1 VRELVR
7 KHFRFFLIAL
17 AAGVGLRLVFVF
29 FFPAVVDDSKI
40 YADIAKNW
48 LQHGVYGV
56 TDGSDVTP
64 TLARL
69 PGYPAFLAL
78 IFAIFG
84 IDHFRAV
91 LVVQMV
97 IDIGTC
103 FLIADMARR
112 TVSEKAALWAFGLSA
127 LCPFLANYSAAALT
141 ETLEIFFTTAAL
153 DCVIAGLD
161 RLESGAIAPWAG
173 CGAAIGACILLR
185 PDGGILLAA
194 VGGYL
199 GWLLCR
205 SVLGGVGASA
215 VKATSSTGSDIAEL
229 EALRHPKARSMQ
241 IFKAGFIV
249 AGVAIASLVPW
260 TVRNLYTLHRFQPLA
275 PRYANEE
282 DEAVP
287 LGFNRWVK
295 TWMAEY
301 VSVQEIYWN
310 IPGETV
316 DVAKLP
322 TRAFDSYEQHQQ
334 TADVL
339 TAYNDTLRITPEI
352 DAQFAAIA
360 AERINAHP
368 LRYYV
373 RLPLLRIADMWMRPR
388 TELLPPDPRWWEF
401 NDDPTMSVVA
411 VSFGLINLFYVVLA
425 ALGLM
430 RGRIAWLG
438 LFMTFLLLR
447 SAFLGSLENPEPRYT
462 LECFPVLFV
471 LAAACMNGREA
482 NDS

>member
-7 KHFRFFLIAL
+7 KHSRFFLIAL
-17 AAGVGLRLVFVF
+17 AAGVVLRLVFLL

-84 IDHFRAV
+84 VDHFRAV

-141 ETLEIFFTTAAL
+141 ETLEIFFTAVAL
-153 DCVIAGLD
+153 DCAIVGLE
-161 RLESGAIAPWAG
+161 RLESGAMVPWAG

-194 VGGYL
+194 IGGYL
-199 GWLLCR
+199 GWLWLR
-205 SVLGGVGASA
+205 SVAGGP
-215 VKATSSTGSDIAEL
+215 SSDPAKRKSL
-229 EALRHPKARSMQ
+229 Q
-241 IFKAGFIV
+241 ILKAGLIV
-249 AGVAIASLVPW
+249 AGIVVASLVPW
-260 TVRNLYTLHRFQPLA
+260 TVRNFHTLHRFQPLA

-295 TWMAEY
+295 TWIAEY
-301 VSVQEIYWN
+301 V
-310 IPGETV
+310 
-316 DVAKLP
+316 
-322 TRAFDSYEQHQQ
+322 
-334 TADVL
+334 
-339 TAYNDTLRITPEI
+339 
-352 DAQFAAIA
+352 
-360 AERINAHP
+360 
-368 LRYYV
+368 
-373 RLPLLRIADMWMRPR
+373 
-388 TELLPPDPRWWEF
+388 
-401 NDDPTMSVVA
+401 
-411 VSFGLINLFYVVLA
+411 
-425 ALGLM
+425 
-430 RGRIAWLG
+430 
-438 LFMTFLLLR
+438 
-447 SAFLGSLENPEPRYT
+447 
-462 LECFPVLFV
+462 
-471 LAAACMNGREA
+471 
-482 NDS
+482 